1 MNAAQPLCMITSH
14 VAPILFSGF
23 NETERRRDDSNS
35 VETLA
40 AMVTEGRGYFQTVH
54 RCMYV
59 FQRDVRHKVSVFT
72 TFQLLSRV
80 HLIPAPEE
88 ACSGGM

>member
-40 AMVTEGRGYFQTVH
+40 AMVTEGRGYF
-54 RCMYV
+54 
-59 FQRDVRHKVSVFT
+59 
-72 TFQLLSRV
+72 
-80 HLIPAPEE
+80 
-88 ACSGGM
+88 